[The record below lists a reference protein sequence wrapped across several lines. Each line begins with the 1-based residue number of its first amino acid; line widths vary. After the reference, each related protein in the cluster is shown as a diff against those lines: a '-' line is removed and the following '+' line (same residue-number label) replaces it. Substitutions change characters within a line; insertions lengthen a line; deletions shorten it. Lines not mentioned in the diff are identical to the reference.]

1 MRVVVEIPIGS
12 SIKYEYHQGTLMVDR
27 VLSMPYPGNY
37 GYIEDTLALDGDELD
52 VILLVPYGLQIGCR
66 VQCRAV
72 GVLCMEDEEGEDH
85 KLLAVPE
92 ADPASAAVRD
102 IGDVPAERIQ
112 EIRHFFTEY
121 KKNDPTRWSRVG
133 AVHGAA
139 RAREILDEA
148 RERFR
153 S

>member
-92 ADPASAAVRD
+92 ADPASASRRYGTSSPSTRRTTPPAGAGWARCTARPGRGRSSTRRVNVSVHKSGEEHVRD
-102 IGDVPAERIQ
+102 R
-112 EIRHFFTEY
+112 
-121 KKNDPTRWSRVG
+121 
-133 AVHGAA
+133 
-139 RAREILDEA
+139 
-148 RERFR
+148 
-153 S
+153 